1 MGTRFNLCAAY
12 DLTTHR
18 GSARFGF
25 RAENTDVAGRYQLIT
40 GRKGF
45 SIIPI
50 IPLDRDGKLFLEAKT
65 FVDLPQPE
73 FVIGTDYFGRG
84 PIGNGQSVGMGIGG
98 DVDVDFKEINFIVS
112 L

>member
-1 MGTRFNLCAAY
+1 MTSQ
-12 DLTTHR
+12 R

-45 SIIPI
+45 SVIPI
-50 IPLDRDGKLFLEAKT
+50 IPLDRDGRLFLEAKT
-65 FVDLPQPE
+65 CIDLPQPE

-84 PIGNGQSVGMGIGG
+84 AIGGGHSLGLGIGG
-98 DVDVDFKEINFIVS
+98 DVEVDVEEVNLIVS